1 MVFGLAFGWRWGWN
15 WGCVWVVERNRGVLT
30 VGLGLKLWVWDLLT
44 VGLGFACCGLVFF
57 LFYFIF
63 FWWWVLLT
71 VMLFNGG
78 GVGNGLWSGFVV
90 TVVAGYVVW
99 VGFKFDG
106 HGVGHDGSECGSWL

>member
-1 MVFGLAFGWRWGWN
+1 M
-15 WGCVWVVERNRGVLT
+15 
-30 VGLGLKLWVWDLLT
+30 GLGFARHGFAT
-44 VGLGFACCGLVFF
+44 MGLGFACCGCF
-57 LFYFIF
+57 F

-71 VMLFNGG
+71 IMLFNGG
-78 GVGNGLWSGFVV
+78 GVGNGLWTGFVV

>member
-1 MVFGLAFGWRWGWN
+1 MGLRFAR
-15 WGCVWVVERNRGVLT
+15 RGFAT
-30 VGLGLKLWVWDLLT
+30 M
-44 VGLGFACCGLVFF
+44 GLGFARCGC
-57 LFYFIF
+57 FYFFF
-63 FWWWVLLT
+63 FWCWVLLT

-78 GVGNGLWSGFVV
+78 GVGNGSWSGFVV

>member
-1 MVFGLAFGWRWGWN
+1 M
-15 WGCVWVVERNRGVLT
+15 LT
-30 VGLGLKLWVWDLLT
+30 
-44 VGLGFACCGLVFF
+44 
-57 LFYFIF
+57 I
-63 FWWWVLLT
+63 
-71 VMLFNGG
+71 MLFNGG